1 MLPITYSILLT
12 KIFVMKPATV
22 VNETSVD
29 WDATQDE
36 HMGLPRKT
44 ARKVIPP
51 KRLGDYV

>member
-1 MLPITYSILLT
+1 MAS
-12 KIFVMKPATV
+12 V
-22 VNETSVD
+22 VNETIVD

-51 KRLGDYV
+51 KRLGDYVWKGGSSREKG